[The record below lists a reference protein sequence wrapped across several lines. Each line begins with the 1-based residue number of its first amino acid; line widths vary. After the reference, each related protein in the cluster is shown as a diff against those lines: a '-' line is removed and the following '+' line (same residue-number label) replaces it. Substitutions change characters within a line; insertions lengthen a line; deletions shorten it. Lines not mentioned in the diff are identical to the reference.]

1 MPLFS
6 GTLDATP
13 LAQVL
18 QMLINSKQSGHL
30 KIEEGDQEGY
40 IAVENG
46 QIVDAKTGPYL
57 GLHALFEF
65 VGWHHARFNFEE
77 GTIPGDSTRDLQVYD
92 PPVLIAGVAAKG
104 EEFQALQQAIPSL
117 DSVVLYTGA
126 QKIESVGAT
135 PADLGLLVLAN
146 GHRSVREIA
155 ERAKM
160 SPLEVSRSLAR
171 FRLAG
176 VLKLVTP
183 KSRALAA

>member
-1 MPLFS
+1 
-6 GTLDATP
+6 
-13 LAQVL
+13 
-18 QMLINSKQSGHL
+18 MLINSKQSGYL
-30 KIEEGDQEGY
+30 QIKEGDQEGF

-57 GLHALFEF
+57 ALHALFEF

-77 GTIPGDSTRDLQVYD
+77 GPIPADSTRDLQAYE
-92 PPVLIAGVAAKG
+92 PQVLIVGVAAKG

-117 DSVVLYTGA
+117 DSILHYTGA
-126 QKIESVGAT
+126 KKIDSVEAT

-146 GHRSVREIA
+146 GQRSVREIA

-160 SPLEVSRSLAR
+160 SPMEVSRSLAR

-183 KSRALAA
+183 KSRAMAA